1 MFIPRTALAEMKV
14 LGVVGVAR
22 RAARTTR
29 AIRAVIDAQSKL
41 FGE

>member
-1 MFIPRTALAEMKV
+1 MFIPRSALAEVKV

-22 RAARTTR
+22 RSPRTTR
-29 AIRAVIDAQSKL
+29 GIRAVLEAQSKL

>member
-22 RAARTTR
+22 RSPRATRKVRAA
-29 AIRAVIDAQSKL
+29 VQAQSKL
-41 FGE
+41 FSE